1 MPLQGSD
8 GDMAFIEFDTCHY
21 PRHERTDAARETCAA
36 LAHMAPDIANDGPLD
51 LAMRI
56 RLLPGMAVA
65 AVECS
70 PLSVERSGQQLADGN
85 DDVLLFLNPGSPG
98 AQGQAAHWLVRQRGL
113 GHSDEMLCTSGSG
126 CFALNE
132 RAGRTEFHAPQS
144 QCVLIAFPR
153 ERLLPDIADVDRA
166 LRQPLAHT
174 LALRLLTR
182 QAQELTRPA
191 SACDDSDTS
200 DAERLRLS
208 EQLLDLGALVLGA
221 TPQAQERAQARGL
234 RQARLKAIQADL
246 RVHAGRGDLSL
257 EWVAARHGI
266 SARYVRALFEQEG
279 RSFSD
284 YLLELRLQ
292 RAFGQLASPR
302 YAGHTVSAIAYDAG
316 FNNLSWFYRAFKQ
329 RFAAA
334 PRDVR
339 QWHAQGAPA

>member
-1 MPLQGSD
+1 
-8 GDMAFIEFDTCHY
+8 
-21 PRHERTDAARETCAA
+21 
-36 LAHMAPDIANDGPLD
+36 
-51 LAMRI
+51 
-56 RLLPGMAVA
+56 
-65 AVECS
+65 
-70 PLSVERSGQQLADGN
+70 
-85 DDVLLFLNPGSPG
+85 
-98 AQGQAAHWLVRQRGL
+98 
-113 GHSDEMLCTSGSG
+113 MLCTSGSG

-153 ERLLPDIADVDRA
+153 EHLLPDIADVDRA

-191 SACDDSDTS
+191 SACDDSDAS

>member
-1 MPLQGSD
+1 MRGSD

-56 RLLPGMAVA
+56 RLLPGVAVA

-191 SACDDSDTS
+191 SACDDSDASDAS

-234 RQARLKAIQADL
+234 RQARTVDHHFPGIMQKIAAQLM
-246 RVHAGRGDLSL
+246 AG
-257 EWVAARHGI
+257 
-266 SARYVRALFEQEG
+266 Q
-279 RSFSD
+279 
-284 YLLELRLQ
+284 
-292 RAFGQLASPR
+292 
-302 YAGHTVSAIAYDAG
+302 SAIAQR
-316 FNNLSWFYRAFKQ
+316 LRPTLRRAVA
-329 RFAAA
+329 R
-334 PRDVR
+334 RIER
-339 QWHAQGAPA
+339 QQLFQADGRHRRTSHRRRYLQPQSGQYASGPGLLRVQVELLLPGRTK

>member
-1 MPLQGSD
+1 
-8 GDMAFIEFDTCHY
+8 MAFIEFDTCNH
-21 PRHERTDAARETCAA
+21 PRHERTDAVRETCAA
-36 LAHMAPDIANDGPLD
+36 LANMAPDIANDGPLD

-56 RLLPGMAVA
+56 RLLPGVAVA

-191 SACDDSDTS
+191 SACDDSDTSDAS

-339 QWHAQGAPA
+339 QWYAQGAPA